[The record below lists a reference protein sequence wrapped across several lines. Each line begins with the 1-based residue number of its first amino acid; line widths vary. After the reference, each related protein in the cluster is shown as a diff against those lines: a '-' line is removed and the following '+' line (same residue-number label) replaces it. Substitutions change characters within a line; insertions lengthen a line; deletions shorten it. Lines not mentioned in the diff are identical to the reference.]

1 MKNRNRLFKIYRMQS
16 EFGDESE
23 YLNRYDL
30 IRHHILSIATTIY
43 NVASNPQI
51 HPQELLKRIVN
62 STRII
67 CGWANLHYSRE
78 KDVFENLASA
88 LKQIRKNNIIYTKAG
103 RADIL
108 LRTLKDVVDAI
119 NLTELYELKF
129 IGAMY
134 LWAISNIVYDIQLE
148 KPKRGE
154 SIAEY
159 IENLIIDYYKHNV
172 LPKPVETIYADLK
185 KDDEFASVF
194 FDDIYTRIERNTN
207 NLIFIEGEHGVG
219 KSYTALALAT
229 EIDPDFDVKKQL
241 VFDIPQFIEVCN
253 TMKRQNLIGK
263 VIIFDEVGA
272 AASALTSWEFENILF
287 DKYLQLFRYLRLT
300 VIFTAR
306 DISDTIKRLRKRVTH
321 YIAMEEQQRCE
332 IYRVKSKF
340 DMSKD
345 KLEVVYEPYYYED
358 DYNIYLLKFKVPR
371 VPADLAKIYEELR
384 DKNVTSKYLEKI
396 EEEVKLM
403 RNDKLL
409 TDIARDFIEKYL
421 DCEDAYIQKG
431 PYKGRISTAFLAEKY
446 NIGEKTARKV
456 RNLIYKLLKEKEQTA
471 VSSE

>member
-1 MKNRNRLFKIYRMQS
+1 MQS
-16 EFGDESE
+16 EYGDESE

-30 IRHHILSIATTIY
+30 IRHHILSIATTIH
-43 NVASNPQI
+43 NVATNPTI
-51 HPQELLKRIVN
+51 RPQELIKRIGN
-62 STRII
+62 SARII
-67 CGWANLHYSRE
+67 CGWANLHYDKE
-78 KDVFENLASA
+78 KDVFENLAMA
-88 LKQIRKNNIIYTKAG
+88 LRQIRRNNIIYTKAG

-119 NLTELYELKF
+119 NLTELYELKY
-129 IGAMY
+129 IGALY
-134 LWAISNIVYDIQLE
+134 LWAVSNIVYDIQLE

-154 SIAEY
+154 DIAEY
-159 IENLIIDYYKHNV
+159 VENLIIDYYKHNV
-172 LPKPVETIYADLK
+172 LPKPVETIYVDLK
-185 KDDEFASVF
+185 KDDKFASVF

-219 KSYTALALAT
+219 KSYTALHLAK
-229 EIDPDFDVKKQL
+229 EIDSDFEPETQL
-241 VFDIPQFIEVCN
+241 VFDIPQFIEACN
-253 TMKRQNLIGK
+253 NMKRKNLIGK
-263 VIIFDEVGA
+263 VIVFDEVGA

-306 DISDTIKRLRKRVTH
+306 DISDTIRRLRKRVTH
-321 YIAMEEQQRCE
+321 YIVMEEPQKCE
-332 IYRVKSKF
+332 IYKVKSKF
-340 DMSKD
+340 NIQKD

-358 DYNIYLLKFKVPR
+358 GYNVYLLKFKVPK

-409 TDIARDFIEKYL
+409 TDIARDFIEKYI
-421 DCEDAYIQKG
+421 DCEEAYIQKG

-456 RNLIYKLLKEKEQTA
+456 RNLIYKLLKEKEREQVA
-471 VSSE
+471 VSSPE

>member
-1 MKNRNRLFKIYRMQS
+1 MRYSSKLFKIYRMQS
-16 EFGDESE
+16 QDDESE

-43 NVASNPQI
+43 NVASNPMI
-51 HPQELLKRIVN
+51 HPQELIKRIRN
-62 STRII
+62 SARII
-67 CGWANLHYSRE
+67 CGWANIHYDRE
-78 KDVFENLASA
+78 KDVFENLAMA
-88 LKQIRKNNIIYTKAG
+88 LRQIRKSNIIYTKLG

-119 NLTELYELKF
+119 NLTELYELKY
-129 IGAMY
+129 IGALY
-134 LWAISNIVYDIQLE
+134 LWAVSNIVYDIDIE
-148 KPKRGE
+148 KPQRGQD
-154 SIAEY
+154 IAEY
-159 IENLIIDYYKHNV
+159 VENLIIDYYKHNV
-172 LPKPVETIYADLK
+172 LPKPVETVYADLK

-219 KSYTALALAT
+219 KSYTALALAR
-229 EIDPDFDVKKQL
+229 EIDPDFEPEEQI
-241 VFDIPQFIEVCN
+241 VFDIPQFIERCN
-253 TMKRQNLIGK
+253 EMKRKNLMGK

-272 AASALTSWEFENILF
+272 AASALTSWELENILF
-287 DKYLQLFRYLRLT
+287 DRYLQLFRYLRLT

-306 DISDTIKRLRKRVTH
+306 DISDTIRRLRKRVTH
-321 YIAMEEQQRCE
+321 YIVMEEQQRCE

-340 DMSKD
+340 DMQKD

-409 TDIARDFIEKYL
+409 SEIARDFIENWL
-421 DCEDAYIQKG
+421 DCEEAYISKG
-431 PYKGRISTAFLAEKY
+431 PHKGKISVAFIAEKY

-456 RNLIYKLLKEKEQTA
+456 RNLIYKLLKEKEQVATS
-471 VSSE
+471 SSE